1 MHGVVVSRFWRWERG
16 TSEGC
21 TGVWGFGLGIW
32 KKNARGMSDMWRKY
46 LVPIGYNDKLKKL
59 FMTINTRIND
69 GLLFLLILP
78 LRSK

>member
-1 MHGVVVSRFWRWERG
+1 M
-16 TSEGC
+16 
-21 TGVWGFGLGIW
+21 GVWGFGLGIW
-32 KKNARGMSDMWRKY
+32 KKNARVMSDMWRKY
-46 LVPIGYNDKLKKL
+46 LVPVGYNDELKKL